1 MYIQFNVDLDAGA
14 KLAKTIA
21 TQRRIDNLDK
31 RYYGGLIVVMF
42 YNLRLLNGKNNTLV
56 RFIANLFYSTKLQH
70 TKLSSCECVRL

>member
-14 KLAKTIA
+14 KQAKTIA
-21 TQRRIDNLDK
+21 TQRRIDNLDTQ
-31 RYYGGLIVVMF
+31 YYGGLIVVMF

-56 RFIANLFYSTKLQH
+56 RFIANLFYSTKLRH